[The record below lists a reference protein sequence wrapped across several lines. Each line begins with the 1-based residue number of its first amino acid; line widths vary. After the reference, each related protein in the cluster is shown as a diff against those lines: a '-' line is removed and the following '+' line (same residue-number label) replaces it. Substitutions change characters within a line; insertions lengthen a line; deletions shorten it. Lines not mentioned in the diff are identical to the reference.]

1 MATKTITTKSTTIT
15 PSTTPASGSSPK
27 TTGKKFDVFFE
38 TINVSQIKNLFEALK
53 EIVDDA
59 SFEFDKKGLRIFTLD
74 KDHVLA
80 VHVRI
85 NGDKLNKYFCE
96 KPVALGVNM
105 KIFYQLIKII
115 EKDDI
120 LTLSHEEDSNRLGIF
135 ISNESRK
142 IKTRYYLN
150 LMDGNKEHRNLP
162 DIVYDSV
169 VMIPAE
175 TFHKICRH
183 MSEWSKEIE
192 IKCTDSQLTLSC
204 EGDAVDQTTTIGES
218 TDGLVFTRNENPEA
232 IIEGL
237 FSLKYLILF
246 TKCSKLCEVIHVH
259 LQNDL
264 PLTIVYKIGSIGDIK
279 LCLAPSTQK
288 ST

>member
-1 MATKTITTKSTTIT
+1 MANNPTAITTSN
-15 PSTTPASGSSPK
+15 TPAPTLTPNPSPK
-27 TTGKKFDVFFE
+27 STGKKFDVFFE

-135 ISNESRK
+135 ISNENRK

-162 DIVYDSV
+162 DIEYDSV

-204 EGDAVDQTTTIGES
+204 EGDAVAQTTTIGES
-218 TDGLVFTRNENPEA
+218 TDGLVFTRNQNPEA

-259 LQNDL
+259 LQNNL

-288 ST
+288 TA